1 MSVWDLCL
9 LEGPGQHL
17 LTVLFSINF
26 NYLPCF
32 KLYMTVFKPQPLY
45 SEFGTL
51 MVVRVLE
58 LLLTLLSIGLVLNFM
73 KQKFET
79 ENEELKK
86 VKLIPLPDV
95 QTTQEVKGEDLTLDP

>member
-1 MSVWDLCL
+1 
-9 LEGPGQHL
+9 
-17 LTVLFSINF
+17 
-26 NYLPCF
+26 
-32 KLYMTVFKPQPLY
+32 
-45 SEFGTL
+45 

-86 VKLIPLPDV
+86 EKLIPSPDV
-95 QTTQEVKGEDLTLDP
+95 QATQEVKDEDLALDPKNSQALVPDNQKSTD

>member
-1 MSVWDLCL
+1 
-9 LEGPGQHL
+9 
-17 LTVLFSINF
+17 
-26 NYLPCF
+26 
-32 KLYMTVFKPQPLY
+32 
-45 SEFGTL
+45 

-58 LLLTLLSIGLVLNFM
+58 LLLTLLSIGLVLVFM

-95 QTTQEVKGEDLTLDP
+95 QTTQEVKDEDLTLDPKNSQALVPDNQKT

>member
-1 MSVWDLCL
+1 
-9 LEGPGQHL
+9 
-17 LTVLFSINF
+17 
-26 NYLPCF
+26 
-32 KLYMTVFKPQPLY
+32 
-45 SEFGTL
+45 

-58 LLLTLLSIGLVLNFM
+58 LLLTLLSIGLVLVFM

-95 QTTQEVKGEDLTLDP
+95 QTTQEVKDEDQTDQTLDPKNSQVLVPDNQTT

>member
-1 MSVWDLCL
+1 
-9 LEGPGQHL
+9 
-17 LTVLFSINF
+17 
-26 NYLPCF
+26 
-32 KLYMTVFKPQPLY
+32 
-45 SEFGTL
+45 

-86 VKLIPLPDV
+86 VKLISSPDV
-95 QTTQEVKGEDLTLDP
+95 QTTQEVKDEDLALDPKNSQALVPDNQKTWYCLDGYILHFELR

>member
-1 MSVWDLCL
+1 
-9 LEGPGQHL
+9 
-17 LTVLFSINF
+17 
-26 NYLPCF
+26 
-32 KLYMTVFKPQPLY
+32 
-45 SEFGTL
+45 

-95 QTTQEVKGEDLTLDP
+95 QTTQEVKDENLTLDPKNSQALVPDTNQKT

>member
-1 MSVWDLCL
+1 
-9 LEGPGQHL
+9 
-17 LTVLFSINF
+17 
-26 NYLPCF
+26 
-32 KLYMTVFKPQPLY
+32 
-45 SEFGTL
+45 

-86 VKLIPLPDV
+86 VKLNPLPDV
-95 QTTQEVKGEDLTLDP
+95 QTTQEVKDEDITLDPKKSQALVPDNQKT

>member
-1 MSVWDLCL
+1 
-9 LEGPGQHL
+9 
-17 LTVLFSINF
+17 
-26 NYLPCF
+26 
-32 KLYMTVFKPQPLY
+32 
-45 SEFGTL
+45 

-73 KQKFET
+73 QQKFET

-95 QTTQEVKGEDLTLDP
+95 QTTQEVKDENLTLDPKNSQALVPDNQKT

>member
-1 MSVWDLCL
+1 
-9 LEGPGQHL
+9 
-17 LTVLFSINF
+17 
-26 NYLPCF
+26 
-32 KLYMTVFKPQPLY
+32 
-45 SEFGTL
+45 

-86 VKLIPLPDV
+86 VKLNPTP
-95 QTTQEVKGEDLTLDP
+95 TQEVKDEDITLDPKKSQALVPDNQKT